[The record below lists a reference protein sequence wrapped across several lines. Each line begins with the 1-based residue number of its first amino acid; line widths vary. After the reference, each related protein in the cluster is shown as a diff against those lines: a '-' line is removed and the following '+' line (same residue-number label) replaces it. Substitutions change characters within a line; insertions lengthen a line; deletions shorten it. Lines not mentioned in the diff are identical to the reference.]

1 MFKVNNKDTKMCEH
15 ILTYLIFEHVSHLF
29 LRNSVVDFEQLNVR
43 WEVIRTINY
52 KPPVKLQIHIESF
65 GFGFFI
71 LKYQKRNKMK
81 QNNQFIRFDILRYFY
96 FQKQAPGGVLFKRCA

>member
-1 MFKVNNKDTKMCEH
+1 MLGE
-15 ILTYLIFEHVSHLF
+15 
-29 LRNSVVDFEQLNVR
+29 
-43 WEVIRTINY
+43 NY
-52 KPPVKLQIHIESF
+52 KPPVKLQIHIENF

-96 FQKQAPGGVLFKRCA
+96 FQK